1 MRMPGLVVPA
11 EIGFLDA
18 PPGIYANARRRREP
32 AHHRFVGQHGDGP
45 NVLVWHGHDGEL
57 VAHKALVLQ
66 DDAHVRD
73 AHEAGTNPYAVV
85 DRIDYFALQETC
97 PDLLE
102 LLGLVVNDVAQS
114 FAFPRQS
121 RRGTPLASLLKYS
134 APARIIMPSTRPQ
147 RPTNPNVKM
156 PSTTVRTSWMTPI
169 VV

>member
-1 MRMPGLVVPA
+1 MPGFVVTA
-11 EIGFLDA
+11 EIGFFNA
-18 PPGIYANARRRREP
+18 SPGIYANARRRSEP

-45 NVLVWHGHDGEL
+45 DVLVRHGYDGEL
-57 VAHKALVLQ
+57 VANKALVLQ
-66 DDAHVRD
+66 DDTHVRD
-73 AHEAGTNPYAVV
+73 PDEAGTNTDAVIH
-85 DRIDYFALQETC
+85 RIDYFALQETC

-121 RRGTPLASLLKYS
+121 RRGTPLASLRKYS